1 MILVEPRVFESMQ
14 QQHQQPSNSQ
24 GWDATSSNLREKDK
38 SIQDILESDRNV
50 YDKANAYQQA
60 LWGFLNR
67 FEQYKDRPLG
77 RVQLTQ
83 DAKPKTSTSKGVSK
97 EEEEEEEEEARFVEN
112 SVERDV
118 VASAPRSMK
127 IKASRLLQRL
137 KSDPDV
143 KWNDRGEF
151 EYRGQLIKNSNL
163 TDLVNDVLRDRKRK
177 TEPRGWETFAEVL
190 HRLNVPQDLIGNP
203 ARWSF
208 IKTKVATP
216 DTVGPATK
224 KRKVFG
230 PRKKK
235 LRKNTDDD
243 DDDIDDERF
252 STPTIE
258 TPKKISKKQMR
269 RVQKWN
275 QLFS

>member
-14 QQHQQPSNSQ
+14 QQQQQQQEQPNHD

-38 SIQDILESDRNV
+38 SIQDILESDQNI

-67 FEQYKDRPLG
+67 FDQYKDRPLG

-83 DAKPKTSTSKGVSK
+83 GTKAYK
-97 EEEEEEEEEARFVEN
+97 EPEVEEPEPEEAVAVN
-112 SVERDV
+112 SVEQDV
-118 VASAPRSMK
+118 VASAPQFMK
-127 IKASRLLQRL
+127 NKATRLLQRL
-137 KSDPDV
+137 KSDPEV

-177 TEPRGWETFAEVL
+177 REPRGWETFAEAL
-190 HRLNVPQDLIGNP
+190 QRLNVPQDLIGNP

-208 IKTKVATP
+208 ISKQTP
-216 DTVGPATK
+216 DTVVPATQ
-224 KRKVFG
+224 
-230 PRKKK
+230 KKK
-235 LRKNTDDD
+235 KNKKQKKGTRNEDDD
-243 DDDIDDERF
+243 DADDERF
-252 STPTIE
+252 STPFIE
-258 TPKKISKKQMR
+258 TPKKLSRKKMR
-269 RVQKWN
+269 RTQKWN
-275 QLFS
+275 QLFT